1 MAAELPNVHPDV
13 LIIEATYGTH
23 IHEPREE
30 RETRFT
36 TLVQDIVSRGGRCL
50 IPVFALGRA
59 QELMLILDEYWS
71 NHPDLHEVPI
81 YYASSLA
88 KRCMTVYQVLII
100 FHWYNY
106 YLMSFNGLFSR
117 LMWVS
122 RHLKGKPLCILL
134 V

>member
-13 LIIEATYGTH
+13 LIIESTYGTH

-59 QELMLILDEYWS
+59 QELMLILDEYWA

-88 KRCMTVYQVLII
+88 KRCMTVYQVSLLTFCII
-100 FHWYNY
+100 
-106 YLMSFNGLFSR
+106 
-117 LMWVS
+117 
-122 RHLKGKPLCILL
+122 RHQFDIT
-134 V
+134 VFIH